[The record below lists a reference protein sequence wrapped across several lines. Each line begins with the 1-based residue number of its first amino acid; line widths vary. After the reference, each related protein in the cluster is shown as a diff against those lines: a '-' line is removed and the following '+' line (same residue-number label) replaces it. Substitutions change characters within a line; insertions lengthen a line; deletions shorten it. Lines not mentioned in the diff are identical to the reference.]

1 MEKLGSTKFDDDTAL
16 QQVLGVSMSWQD
28 FDVREGVEKG
38 VRYPKRVGPSYPLKH
53 HNHDC

>member
-28 FDVREGVEKG
+28 FDVRGGVEKG